1 MDLAALATP
10 TDLAKLAFLKQTFL
24 EVVHMLKTL
33 DFPEESVR
41 DALPIMKA
49 AANAC
54 IFDGEYD
61 GVVRKFYAFRG
72 DNTRVWFTM
81 DLFTAMPSSMKKK
94 KHRREMAVIVRYL
107 VSELLGEVR
116 LGLREELGI

>member
-1 MDLAALATP
+1 
-10 TDLAKLAFLKQTFL
+10 
-24 EVVHMLKTL
+24 
-33 DFPEESVR
+33 
-41 DALPIMKA
+41 MKA

>member
-10 TDLAKLAFLKQTFL
+10 TDLAKLAFLKQTFR

-81 DLFTAMPSSMKKK
+81 DLFTAMPSSM
-94 KHRREMAVIVRYL
+94 RWISSRSPWML
-107 VSELLGEVR
+107 TNGPPSLPGSPNT
-116 LGLREELGI
+116 

>member
-10 TDLAKLAFLKQTFL
+10 TDMAKLAYLKQTFR
-24 EVVHMLKTL
+24 EIVKMVRTM
-33 DFPEESVR
+33 DFPEEAAR
-41 DALPIMKA
+41 DALPVLKA

-54 IFDGEYD
+54 IYDGEYD

-72 DNTRVWFTM
+72 DFQRVWFTL
-81 DLFTAMPSSMKKK
+81 DLFTSMPSSMKTIQA
-94 KHRREMAVIVRYL
+94 RREMSLIVRYL
-107 VSELLGEVR
+107 VSQLLGEVR

>member
-10 TDLAKLAFLKQTFL
+10 TDLAKLAFLKQTFK
-24 EVVHMLKTL
+24 EVVHMLKTM

-54 IFDGEYD
+54 IYDGEYD
-61 GVVRKFYAFRG
+61 GVVRQFYAFRG
-72 DNTRVWFTM
+72 DHTRVWFTL
-81 DLFTAMPSSMKKK
+81 DLFTAMPSSMKSVRN
-94 KHRREMAVIVRYL
+94 RREMAVIIRYL
-107 VSELLGEVR
+107 VSHLLGEVR